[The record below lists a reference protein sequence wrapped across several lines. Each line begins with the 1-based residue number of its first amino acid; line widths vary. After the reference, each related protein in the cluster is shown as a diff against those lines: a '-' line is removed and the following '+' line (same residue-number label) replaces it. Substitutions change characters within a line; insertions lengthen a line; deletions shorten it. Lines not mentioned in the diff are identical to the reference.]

1 MNLAT
6 FEQTLYELSD
16 LLLAPV
22 LFAIVL
28 IVIYAI
34 FAIGK
39 FSGWYFQRKK
49 NAMCYYKYS
58 QVDQQL
64 NGSPKSAVKGYP
76 IHNYL
81 VANPKASFEEL
92 EVYALK
98 LLENLRLVT
107 RLAPML
113 GLIATMI
120 PMGPALKSLADGNVQ
135 GISENLVVAFAAVIW
150 GLVAA
155 SLTFWPAT
163 VQKRWLA
170 VELTNINKNRNQRL
184 EMAGENELKDVA

>member
-6 FEQTLYELSD
+6 IEQSMYGLSD

-22 LFAIVL
+22 LIMIIFV
-28 IVIYAI
+28 VCYAV

-39 FSGWYFQRKK
+39 FSGWYYQRKS
-49 NAMCYYKYS
+49 NATNYIKQS
-58 QVDQQL
+58 IAL
-64 NGSPKSAVKGYP
+64 PKKSIKGYP

-150 GLVAA
+150 GLLAA

-170 VELTNINKNRNQRL
+170 VELTNINKNRK
-184 EMAGENELKDVA
+184 AFAELAAKSEIQDAA

>member
-1 MNLAT
+1 MNIAAL
-6 FEQTLYELSD
+6 EQSMYDLSD
-16 LLLAPV
+16 LLLSPV
-22 LFAIVL
+22 LLMIIFV
-28 IVIYAI
+28 VCYAV

-39 FSGWYFQRKK
+39 FAGWYVQRKK
-49 NAMCYYKYS
+49 NKLVYTQHS
-58 QVDQQL
+58 
-64 NGSPKSAVKGYP
+64 NGLPKKSIKGYP
-76 IHNYL
+76 VHNYL
-81 VANPKASFEEL
+81 VAHPTASFEEL

-150 GLVAA
+150 GLLAA

-170 VELTNINKNRNQRL
+170 AELTTIDKNRKALSKL
-184 EMAGENELKDVA
+184 EQESGIQEAA

>member
-1 MNLAT
+1 MNFAVV
-6 FEQTLYELSD
+6 EQTMYSLSD
-16 LLLAPV
+16 LLLTPV
-22 LFAIVL
+22 LIAIILVVLYAVFAM
-28 IVIYAI
+28 
-34 FAIGK
+34 GK
-39 FSGWYFQRKK
+39 FAGWYYHRKR
-49 NAMCYYKYS
+49 NTMQYVQAS
-58 QVDQQL
+58 A
-64 NGSPKSAVKGYP
+64 PKSAAYVKGYP
-76 IHNYL
+76 VHNYL
-81 VANPKASFEEL
+81 VKNPKASFEEL

-107 RLAPML
+107 RIAPML

-170 VELTNINKNRNQRL
+170 TELTNINKNRQQQLNSEAQ
-184 EMAGENELKDVA
+184 EPVKEAA

>member
-6 FEQTLYELSD
+6 IEQSMYGLSD
-16 LLLAPV
+16 LLLTPV
-22 LFAIVL
+22 LLMIIFV
-28 IVIYAI
+28 VCYAV

-39 FSGWYFQRKK
+39 FSGWYYQRKSNTATYILHS
-49 NAMCYYKYS
+49 NA
-58 QVDQQL
+58 L
-64 NGSPKSAVKGYP
+64 PKKSIKGYP

-150 GLVAA
+150 GLLAA

-170 VELTNINKNRNQRL
+170 AELTNINKNRKALAQLSNKSDIQ
-184 EMAGENELKDVA
+184 EAA

>member
-1 MNLAT
+1 MNIAT
-6 FEQTLYELSD
+6 FEQTMYELSD
-16 LLLAPV
+16 LLLTPV
-22 LFAIVL
+22 LLAILLV
-28 IVIYAI
+28 VIYAV

-39 FSGWYFQRKK
+39 FSGWYYQRKS
-49 NAMCYYKYS
+49 NAVRYAQCS
-58 QVDQQL
+58 
-64 NGSPKSAVKGYP
+64 NGLPKTAVKGYP
-76 IHNYL
+76 VHNYL

-107 RLAPML
+107 RLVPML

-170 VELTNINKNRNQRL
+170 VELTNITKNRKQLLNTTI
-184 EMAGENELKDVA
+184 ENDLKDAA

>member
-1 MNLAT
+1 MNLVML
-6 FEQTLYELSD
+6 EQTMYSLSD
-16 LLLAPV
+16 LLLTPV
-22 LFAIVL
+22 LLAIIAV
-28 IVIYAI
+28 VIYAV
-34 FAIGK
+34 FAMGK
-39 FSGWYFQRKK
+39 FAGWYFQRKSNSLK
-49 NAMCYYKYS
+49 YVKQSNA
-58 QVDQQL
+58 L
-64 NGSPKSAVKGYP
+64 PKTAVKGYP
-76 IHNYL
+76 VHNYL

-135 GISENLVVAFAAVIW
+135 GISENLVIAFAAVIW

-155 SLTFWPAT
+155 TLTFWPAT

-170 VELTNINKNRNQRL
+170 VELTNINKNREQL
-184 EMAGENELKDVA
+184 SIAEQTSKAQDQKQEAA

>member
-1 MNLAT
+1 MNLAAI
-6 FEQTLYELSD
+6 EQSMYDLSD
-16 LLLAPV
+16 LLLTPV
-22 LFAIVL
+22 LLMIIFV
-28 IVIYAI
+28 VCYAI

-39 FSGWYFQRKK
+39 FSGWYYQRKHNTTNYVK
-49 NAMCYYKYS
+49 HSNA
-58 QVDQQL
+58 L
-64 NGSPKSAVKGYP
+64 PKKSIKGYP

-81 VANPKASFEEL
+81 VTNPNASFEEL

-150 GLVAA
+150 GLLAA
-155 SLTFWPAT
+155 SLTFWPAS

-170 VELTNINKNRNQRL
+170 VELTNINKNRKAL
-184 EMAGENELKDVA
+184 AELSHKSDIQEAA